1 MSLGARCG
9 ALVGCVILKQIAHGE
24 EIGVRVSGAQN
35 IAQGVEWRAHRV
47 SLGEQRLYN
56 LWTNFFKY

>member
-24 EIGVRVSGAQN
+24 EIGMRVSGAQN
-35 IAQGVEWRAHRV
+35 ITQGVEWRAHRV
-47 SLGEQRLYN
+47 GLDKQRPY
-56 LWTNFFKY
+56 LWTNFFKN